1 MNFIQRV
8 LHRPFFIKLFHWEY
22 WPFNVVYAPII
33 FVWFWFCLRARS
45 LFFFSASNP
54 TIQNG
59 GFLMESK
66 MSIYDL
72 IPQQYFPRTLFF
84 PLHTAAEIVVASVR
98 EAQLKYP
105 LIGKPDMGGRG
116 RGVKKLDDEIA
127 LKEYAKT
134 SPLDFLV
141 QEFIPFEL
149 EVGIFYYRYP
159 GDTSGK
165 ISGIVRKEFLS
176 VVGDGDSS
184 IEELLNKEK
193 RFILQIET
201 LQKTYGPSLQEVL
214 PVNEIRE
221 LVPYGNHARGA
232 MFLDDSHLVDA
243 QLTASIDA
251 VCKQIKGFYYGRM
264 DVRYASWEDLRNGR
278 NFGIVEVNGAGSEPT
293 HMYDPKHSIFFAW
306 KEIIRHWNILRKIS
320 LLNHRKG
327 IPYLSYKDGV
337 AMMRENAVL
346 EKKLDELYD

>member
-1 MNFIQRV
+1 
-8 LHRPFFIKLFHWEY
+8 
-22 WPFNVVYAPII
+22 
-33 FVWFWFCLRARS
+33 
-45 LFFFSASNP
+45 
-54 TIQNG
+54 
-59 GFLMESK
+59 
-66 MSIYDL
+66 
-72 IPQQYFPRTLFF
+72 
-84 PLHTAAEIVVASVR
+84 
-98 EAQLKYP
+98 
-105 LIGKPDMGGRG
+105 
-116 RGVKKLDDEIA
+116 
-127 LKEYAKT
+127 
-134 SPLDFLV
+134 
-141 QEFIPFEL
+141 
-149 EVGIFYYRYP
+149 
-159 GDTSGK
+159 
-165 ISGIVRKEFLS
+165 
-176 VVGDGDSS
+176 
-184 IEELLNKEK
+184 
-193 RFILQIET
+193 
-201 LQKTYGPSLQEVL
+201 
-214 PVNEIRE
+214 VNEIRE

>member
-141 QEFIPFEL
+141 QELNRETNTMGSKSNDAELTRHVVQIKSEL
-149 EVGIFYYRYP
+149 E
-159 GDTSGK
+159 K
-165 ISGIVRKEFLS
+165 VRE
-176 VVGDGDSS
+176 
-184 IEELLNKEK
+184 
-193 RFILQIET
+193 QI
-201 LQKTYGPSLQEVL
+201 Q
-214 PVNEIRE
+214 N
-221 LVPYGNHARGA
+221 
-232 MFLDDSHLVDA
+232 
-243 QLTASIDA
+243 
-251 VCKQIKGFYYGRM
+251 
-264 DVRYASWEDLRNGR
+264 
-278 NFGIVEVNGAGSEPT
+278 VE
-293 HMYDPKHSIFFAW
+293 
-306 KEIIRHWNILRKIS
+306 
-320 LLNHRKG
+320 
-327 IPYLSYKDGV
+327 
-337 AMMRENAVL
+337 
-346 EKKLDELYD
+346 

>member
-8 LHRPFFIKLFHWEY
+8 LHRPFFIKLFNWEY
-22 WPFNVVYAPII
+22 WPFNVVYAPILFI
-33 FVWFWFCLRARS
+33 WFWFCLRARS
-45 LFFFSASNP
+45 FFFFSASNP

-72 IPQQYFPRTLFF
+72 IPQKYFPPTLFF
-84 PLHTAAEIVVASVR
+84 HANTASGIVIAGVR
-98 EAQLKYP
+98 EAKLKYP
-105 LIGKPDMGGRG
+105 LIGKPDVGGRG
-116 RGVKKLDDEIA
+116 RGVKKLDDERS
-127 LKEYAKT
+127 LEEYANS

-159 GDTSGK
+159 GEQSGK
-165 ISGIVRKEFLS
+165 ISGIVRKEFLT
-176 VVGDGDSS
+176 VVGDGHST
-184 IEELLNKEK
+184 IEELLKKEK
-193 RFILQIET
+193 RFILQLET
-201 LQKTYGPSLQEVL
+201 LQKTYGSSLQHVLANKEVK
-214 PVNEIRE
+214 E

-232 MFLDDSHLVDA
+232 MFIDDTHLVDA
-243 QLTASIDA
+243 ELTASIDD
-251 VCKQIKGFYYGRM
+251 VCKQINGFHYGRM
-264 DVRYASWEDLRNGR
+264 DVRYKNWDDLRYGR

-293 HMYDPKHSIFFAW
+293 HMYDPKHTIFFAW
-306 KEIIRHWNILRKIS
+306 KEIIRHWHILWKIS

-327 IPYLSYKDGV
+327 IPYLPYKDGV
-337 AMMRENAVL
+337 AMMKENAVF

>member
-176 VVGDGDSS
+176 VVGDGHSS